1 MNVAVFDMDGTLVD
15 SEELAFR
22 AAEEGLA
29 EYWSRRGEPARIPSR
44 AELRALVG
52 LPSLE
57 YFARLVPAERRGDAA
72 LIRELVARR
81 EVDRLRAGEGRLFP
95 AVRET
100 LGALRARGWKLAI
113 VSNCGHIYFDANLM
127 HLGLGAMVDAAFCL
141 DHHPTKTDNVRAALA
156 AVGTRAG
163 VMVGDRA
170 ADLEAGRANGLRTIG
185 ATYGFGT
192 PEELSPADARIASI
206 EELLERLA

>member
-22 AAEEGLA
+22 AAEDGLA
-29 EYWSRRGEPARIPSR
+29 EYWERRGEPARIPSR
-44 AELRALVG
+44 GELRALVG

-57 YFARLVPAERRGDAA
+57 YFARLVPEERRGDAA

-81 EVDRLRAGEGRLFP
+81 EVDRLKAGEGRLFP

-100 LGALRARGWKLAI
+100 LAALRARGWKLAL
-113 VSNCGHIYFDANLM
+113 VSNCGHIYFNANLT

-141 DHHPTKTDNVRAALA
+141 DHHPTKTANVRAALE
-156 AVGTRAG
+156 AVGGRAG

-170 ADLEAGRANGLRTIG
+170 ADLEAGRANGLRTVG
-185 ATYGFGT
+185 ALYGFGT
-192 PEELSPADARIASI
+192 ADELAPADARIASI
-206 EELLERLA
+206 AELLERIA